1 MNGQSIGE
9 HNRLVRPRIRH
20 KPTKPKP
27 VATPLYTFYS
37 IKSLD
42 DLQNKHPDKLNNTSN
57 IFHFKDTKSSLYYS
71 KKDHQWV
78 ELKLANPDDP
88 VQKFPL
94 EYWIPA
100 SYCLDSTSGSGGT
113 ASRAITVLYEVAVEN
128 YMDIYAGLPT
138 FAIHEA
144 AGLSLG
150 VKIGKQ
156 VAVTLFFSCAVN
168 EGEVIQLQYR
178 PSYVIV
184 PEMEAVL
191 YKFTGK
197 SLKKKKVKKIKPFKT
212 LIIDAPEHQCWA
224 TRNIN
229 DLQCHRPINHR
240 HVIRF

>member
-94 EYWIPA
+94 
-100 SYCLDSTSGSGGT
+100 STGFQH
-113 ASRAITVLYEVAVEN
+113 RTVLTLLLEVEEQLVV
-128 YMDIYAGLPT
+128 
-138 FAIHEA
+138 
-144 AGLSLG
+144 LSRYFMKL
-150 VKIGKQ
+150 
-156 VAVTLFFSCAVN
+156 
-168 EGEVIQLQYR
+168 R
-178 PSYVIV
+178 
-184 PEMEAVL
+184 
-191 YKFTGK
+191 
-197 SLKKKKVKKIKPFKT
+197 
-212 LIIDAPEHQCWA
+212 
-224 TRNIN
+224 
-229 DLQCHRPINHR
+229 
-240 HVIRF
+240 